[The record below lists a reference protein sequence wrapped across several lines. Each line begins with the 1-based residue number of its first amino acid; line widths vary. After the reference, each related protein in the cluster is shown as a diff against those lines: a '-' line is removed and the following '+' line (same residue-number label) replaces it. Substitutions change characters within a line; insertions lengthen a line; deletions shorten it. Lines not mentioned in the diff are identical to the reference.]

1 MPIETARRYPFQY
14 GVILANAP
22 RDSGVYALFDGGDLL
37 YVGEAASIYTR
48 LLDHFDQRN
57 FAEFETPTT
66 FAFEVCPMEARKA
79 LLMELVFKLRPP
91 YTDRPELKLRED

>member
-1 MPIETARRYPFQY
+1 MSIETARRYPFQY

-22 RDSGVYALFDGGDLL
+22 RDSGLYTLFKGDDLL
-37 YVGEAASIYTR
+37 YVGDAASICTR

-57 FAEFETPTT
+57 FSEFGPPTT
-66 FAFEVCPMEARKA
+66 FAFEVCPMEVRKV

-91 YTDRPELKLRED
+91 YTERPELRIRED